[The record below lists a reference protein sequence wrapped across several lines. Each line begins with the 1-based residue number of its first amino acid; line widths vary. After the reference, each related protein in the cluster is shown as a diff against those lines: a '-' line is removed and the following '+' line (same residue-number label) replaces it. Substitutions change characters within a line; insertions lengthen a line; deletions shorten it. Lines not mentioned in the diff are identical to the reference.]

1 MHIKEFFNL
10 KKMGQSLKVAL
21 VGIKIAFL
29 EEQSFRIQAAIG
41 FLVFVL
47 MFCFPLNA
55 LERTILVIAI
65 GFVLALEILNSQI
78 ERILDFLEP
87 NFNHKIKRI
96 KDLAAG
102 AVLVASLTALLTG
115 VFIFWRYLS

>member
-1 MHIKEFFNL
+1 MTIKAFFDF
-10 KKMGQSLKVAL
+10 KKLGKSFLTAFAGL
-21 VGIKIAFL
+21 KIAFL

-41 FLVFVL
+41 FLVLVL

-55 LERTILVIAI
+55 LEKTILVLAI

-87 NFNHKIKRI
+87 NFNHHVKRI
-96 KDLAAG
+96 KDLAAA
-102 AVLVASLTALLTG
+102 AVLVASLSALLAG
-115 VFIFWRYLS
+115 LFIFWRYIR